1 MKRLYEYLKEVIQW
15 PASMIIFV
23 VTALGF
29 FGFVSKSEAV
39 RVAVFIGCF
48 LVGFSF
54 RAVQV
59 GYRYYVSWLLPVRVE
74 WVQKASR
81 YDDEAIYVILEK
93 RSWIEPGQ
101 VFILGVLRNKLMED
115 LGAVVVESR
124 IHGSEQR
131 AAVLIDPFKEG
142 VADELLDSRIWR
154 SLRAQPIMRQD
165 LYRLPRRVPH
175 E

>member
-1 MKRLYEYLKEVIQW
+1 MKRLYEYLEEVFRWQ
-15 PASMIIFV
+15 ASVLIFII
-23 VTALGF
+23 TALGF
-29 FGFVSKSEAV
+29 VGFVSKSGAA
-39 RVAVFIGCF
+39 RVAIFIGCF
-48 LVGFSF
+48 LVAFSF

-59 GYRYYVSWLLPVRVE
+59 GYRYYVSWLLPVRVDS
-74 WVQKASR
+74 VQKAPR

-101 VFILGVLRNKLMED
+101 VFILGILHNKLIED

-124 IHGSEQR
+124 IHETGQR

-142 VADELLDSRIWR
+142 VADELLDDRIWR
-154 SLRAQPIMRQD
+154 SLRAQPIMRED